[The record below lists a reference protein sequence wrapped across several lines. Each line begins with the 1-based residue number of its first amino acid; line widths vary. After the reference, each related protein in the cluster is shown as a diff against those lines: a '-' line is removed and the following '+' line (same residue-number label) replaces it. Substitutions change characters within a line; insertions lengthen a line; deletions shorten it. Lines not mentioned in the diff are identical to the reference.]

1 MSSCI
6 PRGGKAQGSGHE
18 VVVIVKHDQVALGG
32 GGAYRR
38 RPLYDGR
45 GGLPGEAADIARTQP
60 TATPLWEWAHRGTAL
75 RTSRIELVLLDRRG
89 PMGDGGEPPSAR
101 PRPRGG
107 SEFCLN
113 HGMDAE
119 TAARRW
125 ADTWSRAWPQRDA
138 EAIAALYAG
147 TAVYR
152 SPAFRQPYSGLAGVR
167 RYLGE
172 NLPAEENIECWFG
185 EPIVSGDRAAVEWWG
200 SWREQGQELTF
211 AGVTRA
217 ALRRPRQSGRP
228 SRLRQ
233 PRRAARGTVRRLVT
247 RQPARLRSAGG

>member
-1 MSSCI
+1 M
-6 PRGGKAQGSGHE
+6 
-18 VVVIVKHDQVALGG
+18 
-32 GGAYRR
+32 
-38 RPLYDGR
+38 
-45 GGLPGEAADIARTQP
+45 
-60 TATPLWEWAHRGTAL
+60 
-75 RTSRIELVLLDRRG
+75 
-89 PMGDGGEPPSAR
+89 
-101 PRPRGG
+101 
-107 SEFCLN
+107 N
-113 HGMDAE
+113 AE

-172 NLPAEENIECWFG
+172 NLPVEENIQCWFG

-211 AGVTRA
+211 AGVTV
-217 ALRRPRQSGRP
+217 LRFDDQGKVVDHRDYDNHVE
-228 SRLRQ
+228 
-233 PRRAARGTVRRLVT
+233 RREAPYEGW
-247 RQPARLRSAGG
+247 